1 MLDSMPGLTRNDL
14 KGLWAI
20 LWRSLILG
28 PILWI
33 LGLGLFTLVI
43 GAFLGLPFYAVL
55 AFLTGDWLWGIVA
68 LIAWGVL
75 LRFRRPIL
83 RWALEG
89 IEYAGL

>member
-1 MLDSMPGLTRNDL
+1 MPGLKRNDL

-28 PILWI
+28 PVLW
-33 LGLGLFTLVI
+33 LFGLALLVLVI
-43 GAFLGLPFYAVL
+43 GAFVVPPLYAIL
-55 AFLTGDWLWGIVA
+55 AFFTGDWLFGILA
-68 LIAWGVL
+68 LIAWFVL

-89 IEYAGL
+89 IEYWSI